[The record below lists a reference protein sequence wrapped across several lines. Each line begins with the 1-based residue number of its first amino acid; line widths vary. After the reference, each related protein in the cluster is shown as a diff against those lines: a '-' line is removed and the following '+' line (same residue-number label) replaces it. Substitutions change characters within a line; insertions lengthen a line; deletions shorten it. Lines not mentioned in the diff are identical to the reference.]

1 MLFSPCFSSAARNI
15 ALAVAATV
23 LLAGC
28 LISPGKFV
36 SDMTVKKD
44 GSFSFSYKGEVFML
58 GMSKLMQMGAAADAA
73 AEEFAASCYD
83 DQTFE
88 NRDCTAEETEQQR
101 ADWDAAAETRKASKM
116 QQADQMKAMMGG
128 LDPTDPKAVDELIA
142 RLTRQSGW
150 NNVTHKGDGV
160 FEIDFAIT
168 TRLDYAFAFPMIEQ
182 MQGIMPFVTA
192 VARKDNSVRIE
203 APAFALSEGSGGMG
217 GAQMAA
223 MMGAFASMGSADG
236 TKSEDDMMKGMTL
249 PEGTFT
255 IRTDGEIL
263 ANNTDEGAKTEGGM
277 KVLRWDVSP
286 RSKSAPT
293 ALIGL

>member
-1 MLFSPCFSSAARNI
+1 MLISHRFTAAARNI
-15 ALAVAATV
+15 ALAVCASV

-58 GMSKLMQMGAAADAA
+58 GMSKLMQLGAAADAA
-73 AEEFAASCYD
+73 DEAFVANCYD

-88 NRDCTAEETEQQR
+88 SRDCTAEETAMQR
-101 ADWDAAAETRKASKM
+101 EEWDAAAESRKESKAK
-116 QQADQMKAMMGG
+116 QAEQMKMMMGG

-142 RLTRQSGW
+142 RLTRQRGW
-150 NNVTHKGDGV
+150 NSVTHKGDGL
-160 FEIDFAIT
+160 FEVDFTIT
-168 TRLDYAFAFPMIEQ
+168 TRLDYSFAFPMIEQ
-182 MQGIMPFVTA
+182 MQGVTPFVTA
-192 VARKDNSVRIE
+192 VSRKDNSVRIE
-203 APAFALSEGSGGMG
+203 APAFALSENGGMG

-223 MMGAFASMGSADG
+223 MMGAFASMGSADSG
-236 TKSEDDMMKGMTL
+236 KSEDEMMKGLTL
-249 PEGTFT
+249 PDGTFT

-263 ANNTDEGAKTEGGM
+263 ANNTDEGAKTEGGL
-277 KVLRWDVSP
+277 KVLRWTVTP
-286 RSKSAPT
+286 RSKVAPT